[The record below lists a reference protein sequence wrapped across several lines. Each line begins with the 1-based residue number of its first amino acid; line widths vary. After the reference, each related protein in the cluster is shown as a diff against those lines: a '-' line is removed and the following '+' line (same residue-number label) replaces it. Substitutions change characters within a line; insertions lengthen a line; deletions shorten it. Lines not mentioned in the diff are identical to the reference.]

1 VLELFDGISDETGVL
16 EASKALGARTNVHLE
31 GSNTKTLLVI
41 EEEIDLGRE
50 KVTMIH
56 GEVYAVIR
64 GWVSGNKTEI
74 LEKIRPL
81 NSVRTAHVGHNSS
94 GTFFSRSLRT

>member
-1 VLELFDGISDETGVL
+1 MLELFDGVSDETGVL

-41 EEEIDLGRE
+41 EEEVDLSRE
-50 KVTMIH
+50 KVTVIH

-64 GWVSGNKTEI
+64 EWVSGNKTEV
-74 LEKIRPL
+74 LEKIRTAE
-81 NSVRTAHVGHNSS
+81 RREAAHVGHNSN
-94 GTFFSRSLRT
+94 GTFFSRSFRT